1 MVHEPEGAD
10 ARKEVRFSKEAVS
23 STFFEAPKKKAKRP
37 NVRLSTAP
45 IEADNDDDAGERAKP
60 TYDDFKREVTD
71 RLDSVRYTETFESQ
85 DRDLKGRVATL
96 ADHLA
101 KRTRF
106 KKPGMPLEVWVNGNT
121 LPTAGV
127 VDSEE
132 FAELVSVN
140 PNEVFKEVKLRS
152 LMAIALAEQV
162 KELHLA
168 ARYLDDNLK
177 ATHDWVPALFENPAR
192 DEGGAPATDRE
203 EELLATVADQSEK
216 IAELKADAV
225 RLNEAIADFVVQSRQ
240 NSTAPP
246 GGGSGDDNDRTL
258 RENSVF
264 SQTSVAGGKRSSKA
278 RDPPI
283 FHNEKDRDT
292 EDFEQWY
299 RDIENKLTVNADHFD
314 NDRARQAYIESR
326 MGGKAKRELAPY
338 LRDTHP
344 EPIKTSDR
352 LLTHLWDQYYNP
364 LLAQKALD
372 DYDDLKMGPGAD
384 YFAFKN
390 DFVRLAGECGKT
402 RAEWKREFNRRLTP
416 NLQRHL
422 AGAFLDPTV
431 DFDQFMRLGLQQ
443 AMINKRANEQQK
455 AERAKSGVAGGNREN
470 EQGPPQGKQQRGC
483 SAGCS

>member
-1 MVHEPEGAD
+1 
-10 ARKEVRFSKEAVS
+10 
-23 STFFEAPKKKAKRP
+23 
-37 NVRLSTAP
+37 
-45 IEADNDDDAGERAKP
+45 
-60 TYDDFKREVTD
+60 
-71 RLDSVRYTETFESQ
+71 
-85 DRDLKGRVATL
+85 
-96 ADHLA
+96 
-101 KRTRF
+101 
-106 KKPGMPLEVWVNGNT
+106 
-121 LPTAGV
+121 
-127 VDSEE
+127 
-132 FAELVSVN
+132 
-140 PNEVFKEVKLRS
+140 
-152 LMAIALAEQV
+152 MAIALAEQV
-162 KELHLA
+162 KELHQA
-168 ARYLDDNLK
+168 AQDLDDNLK
-177 ATHDWVPALFENPAR
+177 ATHDWAATLFENPAR

-203 EELLATVADQSEK
+203 EELLATVADQGEE
-216 IAELKADAV
+216 IARLKADAV
-225 RLNEAIADFVVQSRQ
+225 LLNEAIADFVVQSRQ

-246 GGGSGDDNDRTL
+246 GGGNGDDNDRTR
-258 RENSVF
+258 RENSVL

-278 RDPPI
+278 PDPPI

-314 NDRARQAYIESR
+314 NDKARQAYIESR
-326 MGGKAKRELAPY
+326 MGGRAKRELAPY

-384 YFAFKN
+384 YLAFKN

-431 DFDQFMRLGLQQ
+431 DFDQFTRLGLQQ

-455 AERAKSGVAGGNREN
+455 AERAKSGDAGGNREKSKA
-470 EQGPPQGKQQRGC
+470 PPKANNNGGAPRAAADPDKKLSQDEVRILFQEGRCFVCREKGHTSRNCPKKQAGDPDREARLKALQEKWAPATPTGT
-483 SAGCS
+483 SAGSANTGPVESNRIRFEAPSDSEN